1 MAGYAKLF
9 SDIVDSS
16 MWDQP
21 PAMCKVWITMLA
33 LANQDGWL
41 RGSVGWLARKAQV
54 DPEEC
59 KKALDYFSTP
69 DASSRTEAFEGR
81 RVEQLDDGW
90 LILNYVDYRNRL
102 SDNPKTIA
110 TRERVQKHRD
120 SRKAL
125 QNVT

>member
-41 RGSVGWLARKAQV
+41 RGSVGWLAKKAQV
-54 DPEEC
+54 DKDKCE
-59 KKALDYFSTP
+59 KALEYFIAP
-69 DASSRTEAFEGR
+69 DTTSRTEAFEGR
-81 RVEQLDDGW
+81 RVEALEDGW

-102 SDNPKTIA
+102 SDDPKTVA
-110 TRERVQKHRD
+110 SRNRVQKHRE

-125 QNVT
+125 QGVT